1 MKKHTIIVSLLVSL
15 ISLTIAASG
24 CSIFS
29 PNTPPE
35 RSAENS
41 VSENSESSIAESAD
55 EPEGKVSEIDAESE
69 IDTSSDTTQ
78 DQESSDNN
86 TESENDQQSDE
97 ESSND
102 FSENESD
109 ISFVSMTESE
119 SDISFVSMTES
130 ESDISFV
137 SMTESEAAQA
147 SNDGYEFDDEQI
159 VEDYHTAV
167 TFTDNEEFNEIFK
180 NNAYDSAYNEDL
192 KNAVSIQ
199 DMRTVTES
207 YGEKWKAMVST
218 VYNALSVDLDAEEN
232 EKLSQSQEQWL
243 QGLAET
249 ESSFMDEAKNGG
261 TEGLLSADTAIMNY
275 YKGRAA
281 KLLEQIYTFNGG
293 IDLSAYGL

>member
-69 IDTSSDTTQ
+69 IDTSSDTTH

-102 FSENESD
+102 FSEN
-109 ISFVSMTESE
+109 
-119 SDISFVSMTES
+119 

-249 ESSFMDEAKNGG
+249 ESSFIDEAKNGG

>member
-1 MKKHTIIVSLLVSL
+1 MVSL

-78 DQESSDNN
+78 DQESSDDN

-102 FSENESD
+102 FSEN
-109 ISFVSMTESE
+109 E

-249 ESSFMDEAKNGG
+249 ESSFIDEAKNGG

>member
-130 ESDISFV
+130 E
-137 SMTESEAAQA
+137 AAQA

-243 QGLAET
+243 QGLAEK

>member
-78 DQESSDNN
+78 DQESSDDN

-102 FSENESD
+102 FSEN
-109 ISFVSMTESE
+109 
-119 SDISFVSMTES
+119 

-249 ESSFMDEAKNGG
+249 ESSFIDEAKNGG

>member
-102 FSENESD
+102 FSEN
-109 ISFVSMTESE
+109 
-119 SDISFVSMTES
+119 

-249 ESSFMDEAKNGG
+249 ESSFIDEAKNGG

>member
-78 DQESSDNN
+78 DQESSDDN

-102 FSENESD
+102 FSEN
-109 ISFVSMTESE
+109 E

-249 ESSFMDEAKNGG
+249 ESSFIDEAKNGG

>member
-1 MKKHTIIVSLLVSL
+1 MKKHTIIVSLLASL

-102 FSENESD
+102 FSEN
-109 ISFVSMTESE
+109 E

>member
-102 FSENESD
+102 FSEN
-109 ISFVSMTESE
+109 E

-249 ESSFMDEAKNGG
+249 ESSFIDEAKNGG

>member
-102 FSENESD
+102 FSEN
-109 ISFVSMTESE
+109 E

>member
-102 FSENESD
+102 FSEN
-109 ISFVSMTESE
+109 
-119 SDISFVSMTES
+119 